1 MSNSPQ
7 SKCQVC
13 RKFIPSWDL
22 HLRCISHWDR
32 DCSRRSPC
40 NVCVVWTEAQW
51 VAVDKSVAK
60 IEAKAIQKASVSAT
74 KKTRKVSPT
83 DVSGGKAGEES

>member
-1 MSNSPQ
+1 M
-7 SKCQVC
+7 
-13 RKFIPSWDL
+13 
-22 HLRCISHWDR
+22 
-32 DCSRRSPC
+32 
-40 NVCVVWTEAQW
+40 